1 MNFPALKWD
10 EGQDKSIVLSDNGV
24 LLDIEQDDNLSLYQT
39 WYYRQNSS
47 GSEKNNSDN
56 SRTISRSLYSHEN
69 RNDLQ
74 RTKSQL
80 FSSREGNRNLK
91 GRTMKSLKGQ
101 QDLEAC
107 LNTLS
112 CFKKAR
118 TRPAHANWKL
128 INLKTS
134 RAAFNGYNGVNTA
147 YRIYDFTL
155 LSASVYL

>member
-1 MNFPALKWD
+1 MTIL
-10 EGQDKSIVLSDNGV
+10 V
-24 LLDIEQDDNLSLYQT
+24 LYQT

-80 FSSREGNRNLK
+80 FPSREGNRNLK
-91 GRTMKSLKGQ
+91 GHTMKSLKGQ

-128 INLKTS
+128 TWKHPVRPLMDITALTQPIDEIRRSSQLRTLLK
-134 RAAFNGYNGVNTA
+134 RVVVNGT
-147 YRIYDFTL
+147 YRIYDFTP
-155 LSASVYL
+155 LSASV